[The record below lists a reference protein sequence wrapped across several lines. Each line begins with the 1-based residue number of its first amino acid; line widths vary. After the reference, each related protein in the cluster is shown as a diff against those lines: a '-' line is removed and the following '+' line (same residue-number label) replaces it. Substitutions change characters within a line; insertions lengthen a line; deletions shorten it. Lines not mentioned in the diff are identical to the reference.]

1 MAIRLLLLGPATKR
15 RKPMAEKTFV
25 RSFREFLLVLQDRNI
40 KPPAFI
46 ALASKEEAIKIVIE
60 LQTEEAEQQ
69 TAPAYQSA
77 LDSIRAGVL
86 HSFLLLGVEFC
97 WPADPALERERGSLR
112 AVA

>member
-1 MAIRLLLLGPATKR
+1 MT
-15 RKPMAEKTFV
+15 EKTFV
-25 RSFREFLLVLQDRNI
+25 ASFRELLFALQDRNI

-46 ALASKEEAIKIVIE
+46 ALASKEEAIKIVAE
-60 LQTEEAEQQ
+60 LQMEEAEQQ

-77 LDSIRAGVL
+77 IDSIQAGVL

-97 WPADPALERERGSLR
+97 WPADPPLEAVRGGLR